1 MCTGM
6 LTDPFGTTQT
16 LTKDLFEVVTSTV
29 KDTTDIALDVV
40 GLGEESPK
48 KERSQYYKQT
58 ETVSIA
64 PAPDGEED
72 VANPVFETEGR
83 EGEDVAESARESQ
96 LDDVERPN

>member
-1 MCTGM
+1 M

-40 GLGEESPK
+40 GLGDELPK
-48 KERSQYYKQT
+48 KERSHYYKQT

-64 PAPDGEED
+64 AVPDGEED

-83 EGEDVAESARESQ
+83 EGEDVAESPRESQ
-96 LDDVERPN
+96 LDDVETPN

>member
-1 MCTGM
+1 M

-40 GLGEESPK
+40 GLGDESPK

>member
-1 MCTGM
+1 M

-40 GLGEESPK
+40 GLGDEAP
-48 KERSQYYKQT
+48 KERSHYYKQT

-64 PAPDGEED
+64 AVPDGEED

-83 EGEDVAESARESQ
+83 EGEDVAESPRESQ
-96 LDDVERPN
+96 LDDVETPT